1 MAPVAGGV
9 ADREKDRLL
18 LLSGTSERLLS
29 PWVPLHGILR
39 VLEKVGG
46 GARGE
51 VIHRRKK
58 RMKLET

>member
-1 MAPVAGGV
+1 MAPVASRV
-9 ADREKDRLL
+9 ADREEDRLL

-29 PWVPLHGILR
+29 PWVPLHGVLSM
-39 VLEKVGG
+39 LEKVRGTAG
-46 GARGE
+46 GE